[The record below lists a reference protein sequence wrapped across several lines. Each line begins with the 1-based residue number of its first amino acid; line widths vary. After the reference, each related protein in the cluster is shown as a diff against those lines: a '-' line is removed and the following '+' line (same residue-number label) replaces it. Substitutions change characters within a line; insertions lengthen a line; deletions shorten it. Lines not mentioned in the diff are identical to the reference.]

1 MLFATPSFTPRER
14 LLTVIVLAN
23 VAITSILLLSSGAA
37 PLSEKLDNRIE
48 GIDISTARYIDL
60 THVIEPGMPLWGA
73 FAQPIFL
80 AARAA
85 VGMDGFIATGEEFTY
100 AKQGFVATE
109 VTIPT
114 DQIGTQLDVPAH
126 WNDWGATLTDVP
138 ATVTLRPLVVVDIT
152 DGVRSDPGYHAQVE
166 DVERW
171 EEAHGKV
178 PNRSVVLFRSDWS
191 RGWVEYTRTGKMPD
205 AFPGVSLAALKFLHG
220 ERQILVHGHEPL
232 DTDMT
237 PSLEGEEAAHAQAT
251 LCRSKVS
258 PTCTRYRQRA
268 ASCPLVL
275 PRSRAR
281 RAAWHGS
288 SPSARP
294 TACMEQPSRANQ
306 GAASAAAVSAAAR
319 RRRRLEADCR
329 RSADELLQRGR
340 RFTSGLP
347 AALAL
352 QEAASIN

>member
-1 MLFATPSFTPRER
+1 MLFAAPSFTPRER

-60 THVIEPGMPLWGA
+60 THAIEPGMPLWGA
-73 FAQPIFL
+73 FAQPIFS

-178 PNRSVVLFRSDWS
+178 PNGSVVLFRSDWS

-237 PSLEGEEAAHAQAT
+237 PSLEGEAWLMHNNFMQIEGVANLHQVPPKGCLLSIGFAKIAGAAGGLARLVAVCPANSLHGAT
-251 LCRSKVS
+251 IAGEPGAPL
-258 PTCTRYRQRA
+258 PQQPYPLQRGDDG
-268 ASCPLVL
+268 VL
-275 PRSRAR
+275 
-281 RAAWHGS
+281 
-288 SPSARP
+288 RP
-294 TACMEQPSRANQ
+294 TAD
-306 GAASAAAVSAAAR
+306 AVP
-319 RRRRLEADCR
+319 
-329 RSADELLQRGR
+329 
-340 RFTSGLP
+340 TSYCKEGVGSPLGCPLP
-347 AALAL
+347 
-352 QEAASIN
+352 